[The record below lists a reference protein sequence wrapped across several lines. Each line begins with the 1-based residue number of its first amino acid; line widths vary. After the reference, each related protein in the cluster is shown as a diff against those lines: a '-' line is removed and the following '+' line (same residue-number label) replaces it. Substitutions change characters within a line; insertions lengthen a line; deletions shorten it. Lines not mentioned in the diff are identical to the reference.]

1 VTLPFIDVAGIDLL
15 LGTGDLQIIA
25 QSAPPTSPV
34 AVGDHLPPVRAAA
47 IQARAHDGPWAEYVT
62 ADPAD
67 GFFPDDIGTLKAFAY
82 GPITHGDQMVG
93 CLTVGTADA
102 RFARTLVEKMP
113 AIASFSTTSS
123 ALLADRMLAMRR
135 EAELRETL
143 RATLASRSF
152 RPVFQPIVDLE
163 SGEVVGYE
171 ALTRFES
178 GQRPDLCFADAWSV
192 GLGADLEIATL
203 EEAVAAA
210 IDLPAGRWLDLNV
223 SPRLLAD
230 PERLRDALRAAQR
243 PLVLEI
249 TEHDLIDNYGPVR
262 EAVRGLGHD
271 ARLAVDD
278 AGAGVANFGHIIELR
293 PDFVKLDI
301 SLVRGVNANL
311 GRQAMVVGM
320 RHFSSTA
327 GCRLIAEGVE
337 TEEEARTLT
346 GLGVEFGQG
355 FLFGRPEPV
364 GVWAASETVGAGW
377 GHRMSPSVPDST
389 DDHRLM

>member
-1 VTLPFIDVAGIDLL
+1 
-15 LGTGDLQIIA
+15 
-25 QSAPPTSPV
+25 
-34 AVGDHLPPVRAAA
+34 
-47 IQARAHDGPWAEYVT
+47 
-62 ADPAD
+62 
-67 GFFPDDIGTLKAFAY
+67 
-82 GPITHGDQMVG
+82 
-93 CLTVGTADA
+93 LT
-102 RFARTLVEKMP
+102 
-113 AIASFSTTSS
+113 
-123 ALLADRMLAMRR
+123 
-135 EAELRETL
+135 
-143 RATLASRSF
+143 
-152 RPVFQPIVDLE
+152 PVFQPIVDLE
-163 SGEVVGYE
+163 SGEHVGYE

-203 EEAVAAA
+203 EMAVAAA
-210 IDLPAGRWLDLNV
+210 RDLPAGRWLDLNV

-230 PERLRDALRAAQR
+230 PERLRDALLTAQR

-249 TEHDLIDNYGPVR
+249 TEHDAIDNYGPVR

-320 RHFSSTA
+320 RHFSRTA

-355 FLFGRPEPV
+355 YLFGRPEPV
-364 GVWAASETVGAGW
+364 DAWVAATAAGGDA
-377 GHRMSPSVPDST
+377 GHTTPSTVPDNEVHDRVT
-389 DDHRLM
+389 